1 MKATKMADGVYRLG
15 VNITEP
21 DYLFEGIWPIP
32 DGTSINA
39 YMVKGEKTAV
49 IDLTQDTA
57 GFPHMLQDQMEDCG
71 FDPTK
76 IDCIVVN
83 HMEPDH
89 SGWLRSYREINP
101 EAVIYCTKKAV
112 PLVEQF
118 SGITDRVHAVE
129 DGETLDLGGGKVLTF
144 FEMPNVH
151 WPETMMTW
159 LESEGILFSCDGF
172 GSYGS
177 VDEAVFDDQ
186 CSQEKL
192 EFYEREAL
200 RYYAN
205 IVASFSTFVER
216 AIKKA
221 MDAGLSIKMIAPSHG
236 IIWREEPGK
245 IINDYIRYAGY
256 MKGPAEPEITVVYG
270 SMYGNT
276 AEMLNSVV
284 QGIRSEK
291 VPVHIHRV
299 PKADMGFILADA
311 WKSAG
316 LVLGMPTY
324 EYRMFPPMAHV
335 IDDLLRKKV
344 GNKKVFRFGSF
355 GWSGGA
361 QKELETLTEKA
372 KWDFIEPVEWQ
383 GAPSDAAIEQG
394 YERGRE
400 LARAVKA
407 FSAARPGS
415 P

>member
-1 MKATKMADGVYRLG
+1 MADGVYRMG

-49 IDLTQDTA
+49 IDLTQDIA
-57 GFPHMLQDQMEDCG
+57 GFPRMLLDQMEGSG
-71 FDPTK
+71 FDPAK
-76 IDCIVVN
+76 IDYIIVN

-89 SGWLRSYREINP
+89 SGWLRKYREINP
-101 EAVIYCTKKAV
+101 DATILCTKKAV
-112 PLVEQF
+112 PLIEQF
-118 SGITDRVHAVE
+118 SGITEGVRGIE
-129 DGETLDLGGGKVLTF
+129 DGETLDLGEGKVLTF
-144 FEMPNVH
+144 IEMPNVH

-159 LESEGILFSCDGF
+159 LESDGILFACDGF
-172 GSYGS
+172 GSYGA
-177 VDEAVFDDQ
+177 VEEAIFDDQ

-192 EFYEREAL
+192 AFYEREAL

-205 IVASFSTFVER
+205 IVATFSTFVER

-221 MDAGLSIKMIAPSHG
+221 VDAKLDIKMIAPSHG
-236 IIWREEPGK
+236 IIWRENPAK

-284 QGIRSEK
+284 QGINSEK
-291 VPVHIHRV
+291 VPVHVHRV

-324 EYRMFPPMAHV
+324 EYKMFPPMAHV

-344 GNKKVFRFGSF
+344 GNKKAFRFGAF

-361 QKELETLTEKA
+361 QKELEEMTMKA

-383 GAPSDAAIEQG
+383 GAPSKEDLDEG
-394 YERGRE
+394 YRRGQE
-400 LARAVKA
+400 LARLVKEFA
-407 FSAARPGS
+407 EG
-415 P
+415 

>member
-1 MKATKMADGVYRLG
+1 MTDGVYRLG

-32 DGTSINA
+32 DGTSINS
-39 YMVKGEKTAV
+39 YLIKGEKTAV
-49 IDLTQDTA
+49 IDLTQDIA
-57 GFPHMLQDQMEDCG
+57 DFPKQLIDQMEGGG
-71 FDPTK
+71 FDPAK
-76 IDCIVVN
+76 IDFIIVN

-89 SGWLRSYREINP
+89 TGWLRNYHELNKN
-101 EAVIYCTKKAV
+101 AAIYCTKKSV
-112 PLVEQF
+112 PLIEQF
-118 SGITDRVHAVE
+118 CGITENVHAIK
-129 DGETLDLGGGKVLTF
+129 DGETLDLGLGKVLTF
-144 FEMPNVH
+144 FETPNVH
-151 WPETMMTW
+151 WPETMMSW
-159 LESEGILFSCDGF
+159 LGGDGILFSCDGF

-177 VDEAVFDDQ
+177 VEEAVFDDQ
-186 CSQEKL
+186 CSQEQL

-216 AIKKA
+216 AIKKLTEA
-221 MDAGLSIKMIAPSHG
+221 KLDIKMIAPSHG
-236 IIWREEPGK
+236 IIWREEPEK
-245 IINDYIRYAGY
+245 IIGDYLRYAGY
-256 MKGPAEPEITVVYG
+256 MNGPAEPEITVVYG

-284 QGIRSEK
+284 RGIRSEK

-299 PKADMGFILADA
+299 PKAGMGFILADA

-344 GNKKVFRFGSF
+344 GNKKAFRFGSF

-361 QKELETLTEKA
+361 QKELEELTAKA
-372 KWDFIEPVEWQ
+372 KWDFIDPVEWQ
-383 GAPSDAAIEQG
+383 GAPSKENLEEG
-394 YERGRE
+394 YNRGRE
-400 LARAVKA
+400 LARLVKEFA
-407 FSAARPGS
+407 GT
-415 P
+415 